1 MPEILNS
8 NPPAAVL
15 ITLSVLAALTIT
27 CRAILAC
34 WLGLTAI
41 RTARP
46 EDVVSVL
53 KAVGG
58 LVAAAIR
65 FWR

>member
-1 MPEILNS
+1 MPEILAS
-8 NPPAAVL
+8 NPSAAVL
-15 ITLSVLAALTIT
+15 ITLAVLAALTIG

-46 EDVVSVL
+46 EDVAGTL
-53 KAVGG
+53 KAVTG
-58 LVAAAIR
+58 LVTAAIR
-65 FWR
+65 LWR